1 MLSTLV
7 STIRWSETSC
17 GKHWIIE
24 NKYPQHFNLHWSRWT
39 VVVVKVDISQGKYL
53 SQSNCAAPG
62 SLTVMFRQ
70 QRKQLIIKYSLTTL
84 GKIGS
89 SLTKSWQTR
98 AKNNISF
105 LFGFQFQLLVCVFLT
120 LALNERLK
128 EEKSNLAGP
137 LSEIFSGHFED
148 PLDLQSPPTH
158 LTLCGILVNI
168 SDETKPRQQLESLL
182 EFSYGTPLHL
192 IIITDEA
199 SISGAADIIGSVLS
213 REISHRLIKQAWNK
227 RRPIPPV
234 KVRWN

>member
-1 MLSTLV
+1 
-7 STIRWSETSC
+7 
-17 GKHWIIE
+17 
-24 NKYPQHFNLHWSRWT
+24 
-39 VVVVKVDISQGKYL
+39 
-53 SQSNCAAPG
+53 
-62 SLTVMFRQ
+62 MFRQ
-70 QRKQLIIKYSLTTL
+70 QRKQLIIKYSLTSL
-84 GKIGS
+84 GKIGFNL
-89 SLTKSWQTR
+89 SLSRQTR
-98 AKNNISF
+98 AKKIYNFFIDF
-105 LFGFQFQLLVCVFLT
+105 HLQLLVCVFLT

-182 EFSYGTPLHL
+182 EFSSGSPLHL

-213 REISHRLIKQAWNK
+213 REISHRLIMQAWNK

-234 KVRWN
+234 KVR